1 MAARDPMECPV
12 CAETVAEPRVLPGCG
27 RTLCAA
33 CVAGCVRVG
42 QLMRPTCRQPF
53 LADEVRTNFF
63 LRDPIAGVVV
73 AAEGPLAVDLARL
86 TLLAAAGPNGDG
98 VLGSGSFGRVGP
110 PSPVAWRRRDSAGQP
125 GETCTAG
132 EHPAGRGRRAGV
144 RGLRR
149 LGGPLARSTGLVRRR
164 RRGPS

>member
-1 MAARDPMECPV
+1 
-12 CAETVAEPRVLPGCG
+12 VLPGCG

-63 LRDPIAGVVV
+63 LRDPIAGVAAA
-73 AAEGPLAVDLARL
+73 AAEPLAIDPARL
-86 TLLAAAGPNGDG
+86 TLLAAGGPNGDG

-110 PSPVAWRRRDSAGQP
+110 PSPVAWRRRDSASQP
-125 GETCTAG
+125 GETSA
-132 EHPAGRGRRAGV
+132 ARSRRAAC
-144 RGLRR
+144 RDA
-149 LGGPLARSTGLVRRR
+149 GGAPVFADFGASAVLSRAAPAWCAAFTL
-164 RRGPS
+164 